1 MTVKFGNLREGG
13 VGGTWKHFV
22 NVVFCCCMGRPYRHA
37 AESMN
42 IILNII

>member
-1 MTVKFGNLREGG
+1 MTVKFGNLKSR
-13 VGGTWKHFV
+13 VGWKGHG
-22 NVVFCCCMGRPYRHA
+22 NIVVFFCRMGRPYRHA